1 MTLPGFGC
9 CILYQQGR
17 LDSLLNN
24 RHQKNRAGRNSKV
37 LSGLS
42 LSLLV
47 NISESLPAA
56 GRTVPSAT
64 EAMPLWA
71 ELSEHLPFWQ
81 LVQVPPCFVINV
93 FFISECVWQLIE
105 AEGQIPTWY
114 ELAELWG
121 TQQSFT
127 SLDQMRC
134 WLYSWNP
141 HKLFEPVLFQTLLG
155 HP

>member
-17 LDSLLNN
+17 VVSLLNN

-42 LSLLV
+42 PSLLV

-56 GRTVPSAT
+56 GKAVSSAT
-64 EAMPLWA
+64 GAMPLWA

-105 AEGQIPTWY
+105 AEGQIPMWY
-114 ELAELWG
+114 ELAELWRA
-121 TQQSFT
+121 QQSST

>member
-1 MTLPGFGC
+1 MTLPGLGC

-17 LDSLLNN
+17 HDSLLNN
-24 RHQKNRAGRNSKV
+24 RHQKNRAGRNSGFSV
-37 LSGLS
+37 
-42 LSLLV
+42 SLLV
-47 NISESLPAA
+47 SISESLPAA

-71 ELSEHLPFWQ
+71 ELREHLPFWQ
-81 LVQVPPCFVINV
+81 LVRVPPCFVINV

-121 TQQSFT
+121 TQQSST
-127 SLDQMRC
+127 SWDQMRC

-141 HKLFEPVLFQTLLG
+141 LKLFMPVLFQALLED
-155 HP
+155 P